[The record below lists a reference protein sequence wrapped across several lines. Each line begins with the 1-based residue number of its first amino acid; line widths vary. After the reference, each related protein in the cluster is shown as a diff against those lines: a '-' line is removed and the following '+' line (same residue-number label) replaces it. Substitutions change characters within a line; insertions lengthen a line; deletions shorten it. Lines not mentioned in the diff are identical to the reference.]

1 MQIIPVIDILNGV
14 VVRGI
19 AGERQKYAPIN
30 SMLTESRDPSVIV
43 QVLQDEFGL
52 TDFYVADLDAI
63 QARRMNRCTIAELA
77 QLPGKMHADCGV
89 RTKTDIQDQLDLG
102 VERVVVALETVASL
116 DAASAMLQEFGSE
129 SLVFS
134 VDMKNGKPLAGAEW
148 GDDSPSEICRLVID
162 AGFERL
168 ILLDLSAVGT
178 DGGTPTLELCKQVR
192 NQFADV
198 QIITGGGIRGVNDL
212 QLAKDA
218 GVDGL
223 LVASA
228 LHDGRL
234 TRDDWVKPSK

>member
-19 AGERQKYAPIN
+19 AGERQKYAPIA
-30 SMLTESRDPSVIV
+30 SMLTQSRDPSVIV
-43 QVLQDEFGL
+43 RVLQDEYGL

-63 QARRMNRCTIAELA
+63 QAQRMNRCTIAELS
-77 QLPGKMHADCGV
+77 QLPGTMYADCGV

-102 VERVVVALETVASL
+102 VDQIVVALETVPNPET
-116 DAASAMLQEFGSE
+116 AAELLAEFGTDC
-129 SLVFS
+129 LVFS

-148 GDDSPSEICRLVID
+148 GHLSPFEICRLVID
-162 AGFERL
+162 AGFDRL
-168 ILLDLSAVGT
+168 ILLDLSSVGT
-178 DGGTPTLELCKQVR
+178 DGGTPTLELCKQVLD
-192 NQFADV
+192 QFADV
-198 QIITGGGIRGVNDL
+198 RLITGGGIRGADDL

-218 GVDGL
+218 GVDGV

-234 TRDDWVKPSK
+234 TRGNRALTG